1 MVKVYISVL
10 HKCTIPGTQ
19 LSFRNYPTLFWE
31 SHDVWSSLG
40 DDMSQVTCLRWR
52 ILLVFVQ
59 VLGQHANDLSWVSAK
74 RSCPIFLTSAI
85 AISTL
90 WFPEVPSLEH
100 HYRMYLRLSKENIY
114 YNHQV
119 LYHQDQLGLPETRVP
134 LNNPLA
140 RHHFPIFS
148 QSKMATQVLDHLP
161 MFPNIGS
168 CDTLPRQSC

>member
-1 MVKVYISVL
+1 
-10 HKCTIPGTQ
+10 
-19 LSFRNYPTLFWE
+19 
-31 SHDVWSSLG
+31 
-40 DDMSQVTCLRWR
+40 MSQVTCLRWR

-90 WFPEVPSLEH
+90 WFPEVSSLEH

-140 RHHFPIFS
+140 PSSFSYIFPIKNGHPGVGSPPNVS
-148 QSKMATQVLDHLP
+148 QHWEL
-161 MFPNIGS
+161 
-168 CDTLPRQSC
+168 